1 MYIQSLMNFYSL
13 VFLGMDIL
21 WSTQNPSIQHKKP
34 SVPPPPQFKTPPH
47 FNTKTPS
54 VPHPSVPHHK
64 PLSSRS
70 VWN

>member
-34 SVPPPPQFKTPPH
+34 SVPPPPQFKTPPSFQH
-47 FNTKTPS
+47 QNPFRTT
-54 VPHPSVPHHK
+54 
-64 PLSSRS
+64 PLSSTP
-70 VWN
+70 